1 MFAKFAMEIV
11 VLPLAV
17 LTLLVRLV
25 RGKKWIA
32 QQSVLF
38 ADKVVKNVIDT
49 LVENRCQK
57 RSLE

>member
-17 LTLLVRLV
+17 RTLLVRLV
-25 RGKKWIA
+25 RCKKWIA

-38 ADKVVKNVIDT
+38 ADKVVKRVIDT
-49 LVENRCQK
+49 LVENRCQT